1 MGVCRVQFV
10 WDKEKAEK
18 NKDKHD
24 VRFEEAATVFGDPL
38 SLTISDIAHS
48 DSEERFVTIGRSS
61 AESLLV
67 VVHLDIDDD
76 TIRLISA
83 RSATRK
89 ERRDYE
95 RKEK

>member
-1 MGVCRVQFV
+1 MIQFV
-10 WDKEKAEK
+10 WDSEKAEK
-18 NKDKHD
+18 NEEKHA
-24 VRFEEAATVFGDPL
+24 VCFEEAATVFGDPL

-48 DSEERFVTIGRSS
+48 NNEERFVTIGRSS
-61 AESLLV
+61 TENLLV

-89 ERRDYE
+89 ERREHE